1 MNTYKDE
8 LWLYHHGVK
17 GQQWG
22 IRRGPPYPIEDTVLK
37 KGTRLNT
44 VSNYKHGKKGR
55 WVYTYNPNDEW
66 DSKVY
71 RGPFAQYS
79 KSRSVDKGKLA
90 AQIAARA
97 LITPVAP
104 VALLLPYK
112 KTPRKFI
119 YDRELETTEDLK
131 LANSKQRTKEFVDLY
146 KTDPEKYKQD
156 LQKIQNALLRAGFN
170 GELVGIKNE
179 DLYKQVKSD
188 LKAKKDIKVAKFLLD
203 HGMKDADK
211 FELTKDYSKVM
222 REKYD
227 GMVDDHN
234 VKVYND
240 AHDPVILFLDK
251 YKNVPVKELGVRK
264 VRQEEIMQNIVD
276 VRDEL
281 TKKGKTLLY

>member
-1 MNTYKDE
+1 MITYKDE
-8 LWLYHHGVK
+8 LWLCHHGIK

-22 IRRGPPYPIEDTVLK
+22 VRRGPPYPIEDSVLK

-71 RGPFAQYS
+71 RGPFSQYS
-79 KSRSVDKGKLA
+79 KSRSVDKGKMY

-97 LITPVAP
+97 LIPYTLRP
-104 VALLLPYK
+104 PYK

-146 KTDPEKYKQD
+146 RTDPEKYKRD
-156 LQKIQNALLRAGFN
+156 LRNIQWLLYSSRFN
-170 GELVGIKNE
+170 GETFGIKNE
-179 DLYKQVKSD
+179 DLYGELKSD

-203 HGMKDADK
+203 FGMEASDK
-211 FELTKDYSKVM
+211 YELTKDYSKVM

-234 VKVYND
+234 VNVYND
-240 AHDPVILFLDK
+240 AHDPLILFLDK
-251 YKNVPVKELGVRK
+251 YKDVPIKELGVRK
-264 VRQEEIMQNIVD
+264 VRQKEITQNIEK

-281 TKKGKTLLY
+281 AKKGKKVMY